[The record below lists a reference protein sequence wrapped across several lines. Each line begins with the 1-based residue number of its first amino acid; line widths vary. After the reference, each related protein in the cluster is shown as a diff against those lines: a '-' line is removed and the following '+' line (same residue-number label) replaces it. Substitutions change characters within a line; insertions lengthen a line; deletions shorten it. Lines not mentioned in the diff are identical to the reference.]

1 MVDLLPSGFDTSLQG
16 GERDVFDM
24 VANWALATASD
35 GILDFE
41 VLFTGV
47 DLLAQMQ
54 PTDPV
59 ALPFMPP
66 QKEASGR
73 DRGGW
78 LFRASAGSNIVGS
91 IDHFRP
97 GARDLEEKLKRVVH
111 DRLAPVASEKAA
123 GLYYPLFELLAEVV
137 GPRGVIDLFTT
148 NYDRA
153 VEASYEYEGK
163 ATPEVTFELV
173 RGFRRTP
180 RARTARWNPTDY
192 ERSSVDGLTV
202 RLYKLH
208 GSLDWRREN
217 DVVVEVAA
225 DEYVARNAVIYPL
238 RKPSPDEPFKAL
250 LGLFEQ
256 RVAGAQV
263 CVVIGSSLRDE
274 HIRSVLVK
282 HLNADALHV
291 VLVDPEIEKL
301 RALLEAEIGTER
313 LNRLVRSAKVKFG
326 EPDSWPR
333 LRSKLLDAVGH
344 ARQTPPPPTLPGA
357 A

>member
-1 MVDLLPSGFDTSLQG
+1 MLDLLPAEFDEGLQG
-16 GERDVFDM
+16 GERDVLDM
-24 VANWALATASD
+24 VANWALAPGSSN
-35 GILDFE
+35 GVLDFE

-47 DLLAQMQ
+47 DLLANLQA
-54 PTDPV
+54 TDPL

-66 QKEASGR
+66 QKDRNGR

-78 LFRASAGSNIVGS
+78 LFKQAHPGSNIVGS

-97 GARDLEEKLKRVVH
+97 AARELAEKLKRVVH
-111 DRLAPVASEKAA
+111 DRLAPVEAEKAA
-123 GLYYPLFELLAEVV
+123 GLYYPLFALLAEVV
-137 GPRGVIDLFTT
+137 GPTGVIDFFTT

-153 VEASYEYEGK
+153 VEASYEYEGT
-163 ATPEVTFELV
+163 ATPDVTFELV

-180 RARTARWNPTDY
+180 RSRTARWNPTDY
-192 ERSSVDGLTV
+192 DRSSADGLTV
-202 RLYKLH
+202 KLYKLH

-217 DVVVEVAA
+217 GLVVEVAA

-250 LGLFEQ
+250 LALFEE
-256 RVAGAQV
+256 RIASAQV

-274 HIRSVLVK
+274 HIRGILVK
-282 HLNADALHV
+282 RLNADALHV

-301 RALLEAEIGTER
+301 RALLEAGIGADR
-313 LNRLVRSAKVKFG
+313 LTRLVRSAKVKFG
-326 EPDSWPR
+326 ESGSWDR
-333 LRSKLLDAVGH
+333 VRSKLLDAVGH
-344 ARQTPPPPTLPGA
+344 ARQIQPPA